1 MATITKPFT
10 FAAGAI
16 VVASEHNSNFD
27 TIYSDYNGGITN
39 ANLSASAAVALSK
52 LATLTASKALASDAS
67 GFIVVTSVTS
77 TELGYL
83 SGVTSAIQTQIDAK
97 QSTDAELTAIAG
109 LTSAADKGIMFTG
122 SGTAAVYTL
131 TAAGLALL
139 DDAAASNQRTTLGL
153 GTIATQDS
161 NNVSITGGSV
171 TGITDVAIADG
182 GTGASTAANAFAALK
197 QDATSSATGV
207 SELAIV
213 SELETGTDA
222 ARVITPDVFA
232 GSNQGERILQATV
245 IGYTTATATG
255 DGKFYFIIPSS
266 MNGMDLVEVNARVI
280 TAGTTNT
287 TDIQI
292 ANVTQAADMLSTK
305 MTIDSAETSTSTAA
319 TPAVIDTG
327 NDDVATNDL
336 IRVDIDAVSTT
347 PAQGLIVTLIFR
359 LP

>member
-16 VVASEHNSNFD
+16 VIASEHNSNFD
-27 TIYSDYNGGITN
+27 TIYSDYNGNITN
-39 ANLSASAAVALSK
+39 ANIASAAAIALSK
-52 LATLTASKALASDAS
+52 LATLTASRA
-67 GFIVVTSVTS
+67 VVSSAGGEITVATTTA
-77 TELGYL
+77 TEIGYVN
-83 SGVTSAIQTQIDAK
+83 GVTSAIQTQLNAK
-97 QSTDAELTAIAG
+97 QALDA
-109 LTSAADKGIMFTG
+109 
-122 SGTAAVYTL
+122 TL
-131 TAAGLALL
+131 TALAAYNTNGILTQTAADTFAG
-139 DDAAASNQRTTLGL
+139 R
-153 GTIATQDS
+153 TIAGTTDLISVS
-161 NNVSITGGSV
+161 NGDGISGNPTITVGANVYQVGG
-171 TGITDVAIADG
+171 TDVAIADG

-245 IGYTTATATG
+245 IGYTTATSTG

-266 MNGMDLVEVNARVI
+266 VTGMDLVEVNARVI

-292 ANVTQAADMLSTK
+292 ANVTDAVDMLSTK
-305 MTIDSAETSTSTAA
+305 LTIDSAETSSSTAA
-319 TPAVIDTG
+319 TAAVIDTTK
-327 NDDVATNDL
+327 DDVVTNDL
-336 IRVDIDAVSTT
+336 IRIDIDAVSTT